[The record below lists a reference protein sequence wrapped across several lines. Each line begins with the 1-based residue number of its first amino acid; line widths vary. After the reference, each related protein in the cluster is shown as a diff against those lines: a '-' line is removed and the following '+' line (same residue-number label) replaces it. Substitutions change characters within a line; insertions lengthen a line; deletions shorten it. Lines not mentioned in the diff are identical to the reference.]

1 MTDGDR
7 DTIAVL
13 GTGIMGGGIARN
25 LIAAG
30 FPVRVWNRSREKA
43 EPLVAAGAET
53 AESPAEAAVGAD
65 IVLTMLSDAD
75 ALVEVM
81 SDGPLEAGPRV
92 WVQMSTVGL
101 EGTER
106 LAELAAEHDVAFVDA
121 PVLGTRQPAEEGQL
135 RVLASGPDEALDRCQ
150 PLFDAV
156 GSRTFRL
163 GPAGQGSRTKLV
175 TNLWVLTLV
184 EGVAEALALAEGLGV
199 DPTTF
204 LDTIAD
210 GPLDSPYAKTKA
222 KAMIEREFPTSFPLR
237 WASKDADLIRAA
249 AAETGLELPLA
260 EGVADALARGVH
272 AGHGDEDMAATFLAS
287 TPAGPSRG

>member
-1 MTDGDR
+1 MAAADR

-13 GTGIMGGGIARN
+13 GTGIMGGGIVRN
-25 LIAAG
+25 LLGAG
-30 FPVRVWNRSREKA
+30 FPVRVWNRTREKA
-43 EPLVAAGAET
+43 ESLADAGAEV
-53 AESPAEAAVGAD
+53 AASPAETAVGAD

-92 WVQMSTVGL
+92 WVQMSTVGV

-106 LAELAAEHDVAFVDA
+106 LAALAAEHDVAFVDA

-135 RVLASGPDEALDRCQ
+135 RVLASGPDEALKRCQ

-163 GPAGQGSRTKLV
+163 GPAGQGSRMKLV
-175 TNLWVLTLV
+175 TNIWVITLV
-184 EGVAEALALAEGLGV
+184 EGVAEALALAEGLGA
-199 DPTTF
+199 DPEAF
-204 LDTIAD
+204 LDAIAD

-222 KAMIEREFPTSFPLR
+222 KAMVAREFPASFPLR
-237 WASKDADLIRAA
+237 WASKDAELIRAA
-249 AAETGLELPLA
+249 AAGAGLDLLLV
-260 EGVADALARGVH
+260 EGIADALARGVQ
-272 AGHGDEDMAATFLAS
+272 AGHGDEDLAATFLTSA
-287 TPAGPSRG
+287 PARRSPG